1 MNRLVFSSM
10 NLNPDAFFEK
20 PDPTRL
26 IDTTG
31 YEKIGKTV
39 DRLMVAGLN
48 LYMVNRNGDYQVENP
63 DDLDNI
69 APAPSKYF
77 NEMDVKMRLR
87 EIQKR
92 LRSKVHSQISE
103 PGEIKES
110 EEPEVIKPTDV
121 VKET

>member
-1 MNRLVFSSM
+1 MDKLVFSSM
-10 NLNPDAFFEK
+10 DLNPDSFIER
-20 PDPTRL
+20 PDPTSL

-48 LYMVNRNGDYQVENP
+48 LYMANRNGDYQTENP
-63 DDLDNI
+63 DDLENMSV
-69 APAPSKYF
+69 APSKYF
-77 NEMDVKMRLR
+77 NEMDVKMRMR

-92 LRSKVHSQISE
+92 LREKVHSQITETEKEKE
-103 PGEIKES
+103 P
-110 EEPEVIKPTDV
+110 EPEVPSDV